1 MSLNAPNRQKSEG
14 ATAPLWRLVAG
25 QRKRKHG
32 DDLIPV
38 GGASLGD
45 RVVALYRGDEANQ
58 WFPGRVTAVHSDDT
72 YDIKYDDG
80 DEDEHL
86 SARYLSTNVDRFDD
100 E

>member
-1 MSLNAPNRQKSEG
+1 M
-14 ATAPLWRLVAG
+14 AG
-25 QRKRKHG
+25 KKRKHG

-72 YDIKYDDG
+72 YDIKYTTMATRT
-80 DEDEHL
+80 
-86 SARYLSTNVDRFDD
+86 SACLRAT
-100 E
+100 